1 MQIRN
6 WLAAFTTCTIFF
18 LACSRN
24 NDDQPQIDTSAP
36 PKGSWKVTLFSERG
50 ENNTNDFSGYIFTFN
65 SNGTAV
71 AAKAGVEKT
80 GSWRFG
86 NSNSRYNID
95 FGAKG
100 DGNKPLGELTDD
112 WVIVSI
118 SDAQI
123 RLKDDNDNS
132 QEQLVFTKN

>member
-6 WLAAFTTCTIFF
+6 WLPALTTCVMLIS
-18 LACSRN
+18 ACSRN

-36 PKGSWKVTLFSERG
+36 SKGSWKVTLFSERG
-50 ENNTNDFSGYIFTFN
+50 ENNTNDFNGYTFTFN

-71 AAKAGVEKT
+71 AAKGGVEKS
-80 GSWRFG
+80 GSWSFG
-86 NSNSRYNID
+86 NARYNID

-112 WVIVSI
+112 WVIISI
-118 SDAQI
+118 NDTQI
-123 RLKDDNDNS
+123 KLKDDNDNS